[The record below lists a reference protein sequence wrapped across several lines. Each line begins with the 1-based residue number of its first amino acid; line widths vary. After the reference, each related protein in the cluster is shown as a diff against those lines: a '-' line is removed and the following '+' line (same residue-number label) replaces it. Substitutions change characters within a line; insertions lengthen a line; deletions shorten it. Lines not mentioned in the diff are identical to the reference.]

1 MQEHGLVAIVK
12 RDCPTCV
19 LVTPVLQEIL
29 QRSDLKIYTQD
40 DPGFPE
46 GIDGVADDTSLDASY
61 RLGVDIVPTLERVA
75 TLLDERGI
83 AVNRYCKPTPGRT
96 APKEIEQAIV
106 EEVDI
111 VVEGLA
117 D

>member
-1 MQEHGLVAIVK
+1 MTLLL
-12 RDCPTCV
+12 DPTGERETV
-19 LVTPVLQEIL
+19 GRPRLGRP
-29 QRSDLKIYTQD
+29 K
-40 DPGFPE
+40 
-46 GIDGVADDTSLDASY
+46 SLDG
-61 RLGVDIVPTLERVA
+61 LTVGVLDISKQRGDVFLERVA

-83 AVNRYCKPTPGRT
+83 SVNRYCKPTPGRT